1 MLNPSREKTFTK
13 EVTQR
18 SRVSILEWE
27 ISHLKMM
34 MKKEDLMNI
43 EINPIY
49 ILRIQRSFQ
58 R

>member
-18 SRVSILEWE
+18 SRVSILEQE
-27 ISHLKMM
+27 IIHLKIM

-49 ILRIQRSFQ
+49 ILRIQISFQ

>member
-1 MLNPSREKTFTK
+1 MLNPSREKTFAK

-34 MKKEDLMNI
+34 MKKEYFMNI
-43 EINPIY
+43 EIKPIY
-49 ILRIQRSFQ
+49 ILRRQRSFQ